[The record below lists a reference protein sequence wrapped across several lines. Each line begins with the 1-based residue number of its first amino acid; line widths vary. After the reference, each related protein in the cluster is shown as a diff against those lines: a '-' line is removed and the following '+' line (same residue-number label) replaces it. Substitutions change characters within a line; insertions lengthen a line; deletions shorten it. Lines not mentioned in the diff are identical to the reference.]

1 MKMYSK
7 LKVDF
12 SRYKKGKPTLIKIL
26 ILSISKAGFRAI
38 FLHRISHSLWKRKM
52 YKLSGLT
59 LRIMHHACHC
69 YISHSANIGEG
80 FLISHVGGIVI
91 GGGTIIG
98 TNCDIRQNVSFGG
111 NFNKKREDGTS
122 KPILGNNISIG
133 AGACILGPVNVG
145 NNVIIGA
152 NSVVNRDVPENVI
165 VSGIPAKVIRK
176 IWDVSENRML

>member
-1 MKMYSK
+1 
-7 LKVDF
+7 
-12 SRYKKGKPTLIKIL
+12 
-26 ILSISKAGFRAI
+26 
-38 FLHRISHSLWKRKM
+38 M

-69 YISHSANIGEG
+69 FISHSANIGEG